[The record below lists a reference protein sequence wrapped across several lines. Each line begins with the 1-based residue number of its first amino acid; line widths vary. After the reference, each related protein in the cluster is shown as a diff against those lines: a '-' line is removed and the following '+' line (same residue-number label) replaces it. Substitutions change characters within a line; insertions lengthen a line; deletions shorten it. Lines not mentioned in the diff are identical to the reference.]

1 MQYLRRHRCE
11 VCRRYVTLEA
21 ALLHCLNGF
30 NDNAAIPDKY
40 ESLKSYIDESSK

>member
-1 MQYLRRHRCE
+1 MQYLWRHRCE

-21 ALLHCLNGF
+21 ALLHCLNGSP
-30 NDNAAIPDKY
+30 PDKY